1 MTRRSIRWNVWC
13 VVAVVA
19 VVVISA
25 TGAAAA
31 TSVVSKPGPPVPGTG
46 VGTKA
51 ALAGPNCDAT
61 TGTVKFDRGTSLPC
75 VVRFK
80 AGSDNGGATA
90 LGVTDDSIKVVVYG
104 KSVDQQTASDL
115 AFKPNNLA
123 TGGTGTIPDMYEDMA
138 AVFEHAY
145 ELYGRKVE
153 FEFVYQTGADEAAQR
168 ADAVAVAAKKPFAVL
183 GGGPVFARALA
194 AKKILVITGGTNQE
208 MEAQQPYRESAATDV
223 NVPMVGLS
231 ELIAKSLKGRPA
243 KWAGDAD
250 FQNKPRVFGIV
261 NSTSA
266 TGWSVDIDLF
276 KRLLT
281 KAGVKPASQQEF
293 SIPTDPTQ
301 VSTRA
306 QEQAPTTITK
316 LRDAGVTSVI
326 LLNTDY
332 NVDVALT
339 KAATQ
344 QDYGPEWLVAGV
356 GYEDVDLV
364 GRFMDQDQ
372 WAHAFGIGATAPSSA
387 KATTNTDGTPVDSTS
402 SMMTWYYGPNQGT
415 YNIGPLGELG
425 ALYRGIHMAGP
436 NLTAANMRQGTF
448 AVPAAGGALDG
459 QVLAQVTAFGRQLKL
474 PFPQYATGG
483 DVALIYWDKDV
494 SGTSNVVASE
504 GQGMWR
510 RLDGAKRYLPGG
522 LPSTVPKFFD
532 PTDTVTEFTTIPAS
546 DQQRDP
552 YPCEGCPSSTPGA

>member
-1 MTRRSIRWNVWC
+1 MTRRSIRWNAWC
-13 VVAVVA
+13 VPAVFVF
-19 VVVISA
+19 VISSA

-31 TSVVSKPGPPVPGTG
+31 TSGVSKPGPPVPGTG

-75 VVRFK
+75 VVPFK

-90 LGVTDDSIKVVVYG
+90 VGVTKDSIKVVVYG

-123 TGGTGTIPDMYEDMA
+123 TGGTGTIPDMYKDMA
-138 AVFEHAY
+138 AVYEHAY

-153 FEFVYQTGADEAAQR
+153 FEFVYQTGTDEAAQR

-194 AKKILVITGGTNQE
+194 AKKIVVITGGTNQE

-243 KWAGDAD
+243 KWASDSD

-261 NSTSA
+261 YSTSA
-266 TGWSVDIDLF
+266 AGWSADIDLF

-281 KAGVKPASQQEF
+281 KAGVKPASEQEF

-301 VSTRA
+301 VSAQA

-372 WAHAFGIGATAPSSA
+372 WAHAFGIAANTPSSA
-387 KATTNTDGTPVDSTS
+387 KATTNADGTPVDSTS
-402 SMMTWYYGPNQGT
+402 SLMTWYYGPNQGT
-415 YNIGPLGELG
+415 YNIGPLGQLA

-436 NLTAANMRQGTF
+436 ELTAANLRQGTF
-448 AVPAAGGALDG
+448 AVPASGGALDG
-459 QVLAQVTAFGRQLKL
+459 QVLVQVTAFGRQLKL

-483 DVALIYWDKDV
+483 DVTLIYWDKDV

-532 PTDTVTEFTTIPAS
+532 PANTVTEFTTIPAS
-546 DQQRDP
+546 DQQKDP
-552 YPCEGCPSSTPGA
+552 YPCGGCPSSTPGA